1 MKLALFISVFV
12 IATCGLVY
20 ELIAGALAS
29 YLLGDTVLQ
38 FSTVIGAY
46 LFAMG
51 VGSYLSRYIGRGLV
65 ARFVQVE
72 ALVGLA
78 GGSSAA
84 LLSAVFVEAPAG
96 FRLALYGIVFV
107 VGTLVGLEIPLI
119 IRILKDRLALHDL
132 VAQVLALDYIGALA
146 ASLLFPL
153 VLMPKL
159 GLLRTCFLVGLA
171 NVLVA
176 LWALRIFREELP
188 RSGGLKAQV
197 LLCAALLMGGFLGS
211 SRIGAWADAS
221 LYADDVI
228 LARTTPYQK
237 IVVTRSRHDTRLFLN
252 GHLQFSSLDEHRYH
266 ESLVHPGL
274 AAVRSPR
281 SVLILGGGDGLAARE
296 VLRYPGVERVT
307 LVDLDAEVTRLFA
320 SNPSLAAL
328 NSGSLSDPRLKV
340 VNTDAF
346 TWLDD
351 NPEFFD
357 FVVVDFPDP
366 SNHSVGK
373 LYTTN
378 FYGLLKRHLRPGGM
392 VAVQATSPLFARG
405 SFWCIEATLT
415 AGGFKTLPY
424 HVYVPSFGEWGFV
437 LGTTG
442 PYAAPLTLPEG
453 LRFLTLETLPSLFAF
468 SKDMERVPSEPNRLN
483 TQNLVHLYDSEWEKI
498 NF

>member
-20 ELIAGALAS
+20 ELIAGTLAS

-51 VGSYLSRYIGRGLV
+51 VGSYLSRYIGKGLV

-72 ALVGLA
+72 ALVGLV
-78 GGSSAA
+78 GGSSAT
-84 LLSAVFVEAPAG
+84 LLSVAFVEAAAG
-96 FRLALYGIVFV
+96 FRVALYGLVFV

-119 IRILKDRLALHDL
+119 IQILKDRLSLKDL

-153 VLMPKL
+153 VFMPKL
-159 GLLRTCFLVGLA
+159 GLLRTSFLIGLA
-171 NVLVA
+171 NALVA
-176 LWALRIFREELP
+176 LWALRIFKEELP
-188 RSGGLKAQV
+188 RSGWLKTQCLAVIGV
-197 LLCAALLMGGFLGS
+197 LLLGFAGA
-211 SRIGAWADAS
+211 SRVGAWADAN

-228 LARTTPYQK
+228 LARSTPYQK
-237 IVVTRSRHDTRLFLN
+237 IVVTRSRHDVRLFLN

-274 AAVRSPR
+274 SAVRSPR
-281 SVLILGGGDGLAARE
+281 EVLILGGGDGLAARE
-296 VLRYPGVERVT
+296 VLRHPAVERVT

-320 SNPSLAAL
+320 SNPALAGL
-328 NSGSLSDPRLKV
+328 NEGSLRSAKLKV
-340 VNTDAF
+340 VNADAF
-346 TWLDD
+346 TWLDQD
-351 NPEFFD
+351 PSFFD

-366 SNHSVGK
+366 SNHAVGK
-373 LYTTN
+373 LYTTA
-378 FYGLLKRHLRPGGM
+378 FYSLLKRHLRPGGM
-392 VAVQATSPLFARG
+392 VAVQATSPLFARR
-405 SFWCIEATLT
+405 SFWCIEATMG
-415 AGGFKTLPY
+415 AGGLHPVPY

-437 LGTTG
+437 LGTMG
-442 PYAAPLTLPEG
+442 RYQLPETLPAG
-453 LRFLTLETLPSLFAF
+453 LKFLTPELLPSLFVF
-468 SKDMERVPSEPNRLN
+468 SKDMGRVPSEPNRLN
-483 TQNLVHLYDSEWEKI
+483 TQTLVHLYDEEWEKI